1 MSNLPVRAALAP
13 QGAFSPERRA
23 SREIIKAR
31 AYGQTIS
38 AQEEAKVEAI
48 AQVTETALLA
58 TAHVSAM
65 ESLLITQAP
74 HAEQRLRHLA
84 DAGCAGMAG
93 VVLGVGRRV

>member
-1 MSNLPVRAALAP
+1 MSNLPVRHSLSGLT
-13 QGAFSPERRA
+13 GAGLDRRA
-23 SREIIKAR
+23 SREINRAK

-48 AQVTETALLA
+48 AAVTETALLA

-84 DAGCAGMAG
+84 DAGCAGMAS